1 MAVKKAWLF
10 CALICM
16 VFLKVSGQ
24 SASST
29 AAPVI
34 FFEAHPNQQFG
45 FDAFA
50 FKEWS
55 TEYETWEKASQKPYK
70 IPFKS
75 VGFGQTDLVN
85 ARLLNGDTLTMDSL
99 SFRIYETGQLLSFVK
114 TEQGLLTL
122 ELPPMG
128 MNYLVSAIYRG
139 REIGQLKVIPYKLRM
154 EKVYLVPLAASK
166 VNIDSLE
173 AKVNRIYRQA
183 NVQVD
188 LEVLPVFQH
197 PEWEAA
203 TLLDNPSVIHERYSN
218 QMHDLRD
225 LYVETHPDMD
235 KKAYYLF
242 LVPGFTDP
250 GTRGYM
256 VRNKAL
262 GFVKVDKSPK
272 LAQTIARQLGYGMGF
287 FKDSWMDDGPA
298 KGSTHNLMD
307 IPSGR
312 EMRHKQWGQLRFSA
326 HSYSL
331 FDNYEDV
338 RTNNGFVAYYFWK
351 EKKNGELDLG
361 NGNFLA
367 AIKHPYKKNYLSY
380 HLNIDN
386 VLFQPLFTWGG
397 KFINTLHLFVSTAV
411 LLLGIYFGRKV
422 GRWIKNKYRRPR
434 LRRFIWRLIQL
445 GAIPY
450 AIYLMILFVN
460 LGYSWFEVRSGKLDE
475 MNGLSVNRA
484 ISYIAVNDNVKH
496 PSEMDL
502 SSELVIQR
510 GKTWRK
516 EERMPV
522 LYFAV
527 RQDKKGE
534 WTKVRL
540 QAHSDSLVLS
550 TRHYA
555 EKAESHY
562 LVFNYI
568 TPKGGF
574 QQQRVFNYAG
584 NEITDKLDIPDPAKR
599 ILLFVN
605 GYRPTS
611 IGHTFEENFADIKQK
626 GLEFPDSRNLVYTF
640 DRYEY
645 WRPWNAIDQKFEKR
659 INPSETY
666 YADGHF
672 SVSTSNH
679 RSLINFTTVSA
690 AYPKRCSHNKK
701 HHCYTSKSAKNFLGS
716 RTVRTINMHRT
727 RPNKS
732 GFRKRLKNGHIAGR
746 NIYQMLNEVP
756 NRSENDTLYIVAHSM
771 GYAYALGIIEEL
783 RGKIQFGSFYIIA
796 PENASAGTVHLSE
809 WQDVWQYGSRF
820 QKGSGDAPCLLDGVA
835 PQVKANGLKH
845 SNRIYIPE
853 KLYKKKGFFDSHFI
867 GYYTWILDIEKGRK
881 GYIKAH

>member
-1 MAVKKAWLF
+1 MWLLSVLL
-10 CALICM
+10 CLL
-16 VFLKVSGQ
+16 VFKI
-24 SASST
+24 SAQLPGST
-29 AAPVI
+29 TAPVI
-34 FFEAHPNQQFG
+34 LFEAHPNQQFG
-45 FDAFA
+45 FDAFTH
-50 FKEWS
+50 KEWS
-55 TEYETWEKASQKPYK
+55 SDYTTWDNAPQKPYK
-70 IPFKS
+70 IPVKS
-75 VGFGQTDLVN
+75 IGFEQTDRVN
-85 ARLLNGDTLTMDSL
+85 ARLLNGDTLRMDSL
-99 SFRIYETGQLLSFVK
+99 SFRIQENDQLLPFAVK
-114 TEQGLLTL
+114 EQGLLTL
-122 ELPPMG
+122 ELPPM
-128 MNYLVSAIYRG
+128 NQAYLVKAIYRG
-139 REIGQLKVIPYKLRM
+139 REIGQLKVIPYKLRT
-154 EKVYLVPLAASK
+154 EKVYLIPLAAT
-166 VNIDSLE
+166 NINLDSLQ
-173 AKVNRIYRQA
+173 AKINRVYSQA
-183 NVQVD
+183 NVQVQ
-188 LEVLPVFQH
+188 LVLLPVFEH
-197 PEWEAA
+197 EEWEAA
-203 TLLDNPSVIHERYSN
+203 ALFDNPSAIHERYSN

-225 LYVETHPDMD
+225 LYVERHPNMD

-242 LVPGFTDP
+242 LVPGFVDP
-250 GTRGYM
+250 NQRGYM

-287 FKDSWMDDGPA
+287 FKDTWMDQGPE
-298 KGSTHNLMD
+298 KGTTRNLMD
-307 IPSGR
+307 IPSGK
-312 EMRHKQWGQLRFSA
+312 EMTSKQWGQLHFPG

-361 NGNFLA
+361 KGNFLA

-386 VLFQPLFTWGG
+386 FLFEPLFTLGG
-397 KFINTLHLFVSTAV
+397 QFINSLHFVMVAVVIFLVFYYGKKVTNRIKTRFKRHRLWRFGWRMLLACLTPYVVFLLVLF
-411 LLLGIYFGRKV
+411 INR
-422 GRWIKNKYRRPR
+422 
-434 LRRFIWRLIQL
+434 
-445 GAIPY
+445 
-450 AIYLMILFVN
+450 
-460 LGYSWFEVRSGKLDE
+460 GYGWFEVRSGNLSS
-475 MNGLSVNRA
+475 MNGLSINRA
-484 ISYIAVNDNVKH
+484 IGYMAVNDNIKH
-496 PSEMDL
+496 PNEVEL
-502 SSELVIQR
+502 SSELVIKR

-527 RQDKKGE
+527 RKDKEGA

-550 TRHYA
+550 TRGYA
-555 EKAESHY
+555 VKAESHY
-562 LVFNYI
+562 MVFNYMNEE
-568 TPKGGF
+568 GSF
-574 QQQRVFNYAG
+574 QQQRVFNHAG

-611 IGHTFEENFADIKQK
+611 IGHTFEENFADIKKK

-645 WRPWNAIDQKFEKR
+645 WKPWNAIDSKFQKR
-659 INPSETY
+659 INPSETF

-679 RSLINFTTVSA
+679 RSLINFTTTSA
-690 AYPKRCSHNKK
+690 AYPKRCSNKKK
-701 HHCYTSKSAKNFLGS
+701 HHCYTNHSAKNFLGS
-716 RTVRTINMHRT
+716 RMVRTVSMHRT

-732 GFRKRLKNGHIAGR
+732 GFKKRLNNGHIAGR

-783 RGKIQFGSFYIIA
+783 RGKIQFGTFYIIA
-796 PENASAGTVHLSE
+796 PENASAGKVNLSE

-820 QKGSGDAPCLLDGVA
+820 QKGRGDAPCLLDGVA
-835 PQVKANGLKH
+835 PQVRASGLQN

-867 GYYTWILDIEKGRK
+867 GYYKWVLEIEKGRK
-881 GYIKAH
+881 GYVAPH

>member
-1 MAVKKAWLF
+1 MCLF
-10 CALICM
+10 VHEI
-16 VFLKVSGQ
+16 
-24 SASST
+24 SAQTTTST
-29 AAPVI
+29 TAPVL

-45 FDAFA
+45 FDPFV

-55 TEYETWEKASQKPYK
+55 SDYETWEDAPQKPYK
-70 IPFKS
+70 IPYKS
-75 VGFGQTDLVN
+75 VGFEQTDLVN
-85 ARLLNGDTLTMDSL
+85 ARILNGDTLNTDSL
-99 SFRIYETGQLLSFVK
+99 LFRILTTGQELQFVPK
-114 TEQGLLTL
+114 GQGLFTL

-128 MNYLVSAIYRG
+128 EYYTVSASYKG
-139 REIGQLKVIPYKLRM
+139 REIGRLNVVPYKQRT
-154 EKVYLVPLAASK
+154 EKVYLIPLAST
-166 VNIDSLE
+166 NINVDSLQ
-173 AKVNRIYRQA
+173 AKINRIYHQA
-183 NVQVD
+183 NVQVQ
-188 LEVLPVFQH
+188 LELLPVFQH
-197 PEWEAA
+197 QEWDA
-203 TLLDNPSVIHERYSN
+203 TTLFDNPSSIHERYSN

-225 LYVETHPDMD
+225 LYLEAHPNMD

-242 LVPGFTDP
+242 LIPGFNDP
-250 GTRGYM
+250 TIRGYM

-262 GFVKVDKSPK
+262 GFVKRDKPSK

-287 FKDSWMDDGPA
+287 FKDTWMDKGPE
-298 KGSTHNLMD
+298 KGTTNNLMD
-307 IPSGR
+307 VPSGT
-312 EMRHKQWGQLRFSA
+312 EMRYEQWGQLRFSA

-338 RTNNGFVAYYFWK
+338 RSNNGFVAYYFWK
-351 EKKNGELDLG
+351 EKENGELDLG
-361 NGNFLA
+361 KGNFLA

-386 VLFQPLFTWGG
+386 VLFKPLFTLGG
-397 KFINTLHLFVSTAV
+397 QFINVLHLLGLVAV
-411 LLLGIYFGRKV
+411 VFLSFYYGRKF
-422 GRWIKNKYRRPR
+422 GRWILTRFKRPR
-434 LRRFIWRLIQL
+434 LVRFGWRLAQL
-445 GAIPY
+445 VLTPY
-450 AIYLMILFVN
+450 AVYLMVLFVN
-460 LGYSWFEVRSGKLDE
+460 LGYSWFEVRSGKLTG
-475 MNGLSVNRA
+475 MNGLSINRA
-484 ISYIAVNDNVKH
+484 ISYMAVNDNIKH
-496 PSEMDL
+496 PNEVDL

-527 RQDKKGE
+527 RQDKNGE
-534 WTKVRL
+534 WNKVRL

-550 TRHYA
+550 THEYA

-562 LVFNYI
+562 MVFNYI
-568 TPKGGF
+568 NEQGSF
-574 QQQRVFNYAG
+574 QQQRVFNHTG
-584 NEITDKLDIPDPAKR
+584 NEITDKLAIPDPAKR

-611 IGHTFEENFADIKQK
+611 IGHSFEENFADIKQK

-645 WRPWNAIDQKFEKR
+645 WRPWNAIDLKFQKR
-659 INPSETY
+659 INPTETF

-679 RSLINFTTVSA
+679 RSLINFTTTSA
-690 AYPKRCSHNKK
+690 AYPKRCSNKKK
-701 HHCYTSKSAKNFLGS
+701 HHCYTSSSVKNLLGS
-716 RTVRTINMHRT
+716 RTVRTVTMHRT

-732 GFRKRLKNGHIAGR
+732 GFRKRLNSGHIAGR

-771 GYAYALGIIEEL
+771 GYAYALGIVEEL

-796 PENASAGTVHLSE
+796 PENASAGKVNISE

-820 QKGSGDAPCLLDGVA
+820 QKGRGDAPCLLDGVA
-835 PQVKANGLKH
+835 PQVKAGGLTTK
-845 SNRIYIPE
+845 NRIYIPE

-867 GYYTWILDIEKGRK
+867 GYYTWVLEIEKGRK
-881 GYIKAH
+881 GYVVAH

>member
-1 MAVKKAWLF
+1 MCL
-10 CALICM
+10 LI
-16 VFLKVSGQ
+16 LKVSAQENG
-24 SASST
+24 S

-34 FFEAHPNQQFG
+34 LFEAHPNQQFG
-45 FDAFA
+45 FDAFLY
-50 FKEWS
+50 KEWS
-55 TEYETWEKASQKPYK
+55 SEYTTWENAPQKPYK
-70 IPFKS
+70 IPVKS

-85 ARLLNGDTLTMDSL
+85 ARLVNSDTLRMDSL
-99 SFRIYETGQLLSFVK
+99 SFRIGENNQELAFVVK
-114 TEQGLLTL
+114 ERSLLTL
-122 ELPPMG
+122 ELPPMSKS
-128 MNYLVSAIYRG
+128 YLLKAFYRG
-139 REIGQLKVIPYKLRM
+139 REIGQLNVVPYKLRT
-154 EKVYLVPLAASK
+154 EKVYLIPLATTR
-166 VNIDSLE
+166 VNIDSLQ
-173 AKVNRIYRQA
+173 AKINRIYRQA
-183 NVQVD
+183 NVQVQ
-188 LEVLPVFQH
+188 LELLPVFTH
-197 PEWEAA
+197 DEWDAS
-203 TLLDNPSVIHERYSN
+203 TLLDNPSEIHERYSN

-225 LYVETHPDMD
+225 LYIETHPDID

-250 GTRGYM
+250 GMRGYM

-262 GFVKVDKSPK
+262 GFVKVDKSPR
-272 LAQTIARQLGYGMGF
+272 LSQTIARQLGYGMGF
-287 FKDSWMDDGPA
+287 FKDSWMDEGPE
-298 KGSTHNLMD
+298 KGTTRNLMD
-307 IPSGR
+307 LPSGS
-312 EMRHKQWGQLRFSA
+312 EMNHKQWGQLRFSA

-351 EKKNGELDLG
+351 EKENGELDLG

-386 VLFQPLFTWGG
+386 ILFRPLFTLGG
-397 KFINTLHLFVSTAV
+397 KFINSLHFVMLVVLVFLLFY
-411 LLLGIYFGRKV
+411 GGRKMN
-422 GRWIKNKYRRPR
+422 RWIDKRFKRVR
-434 LRRFIWRLIQL
+434 LARFGWRLLQI
-445 GAIPY
+445 GAVPY
-450 AIYLMILFVN
+450 LIYLMVLFVN

-475 MNGLSVNRA
+475 MHGLSINRA
-484 ISYIAVNDNVKH
+484 IGYMAVNDNVKH
-496 PSEMDL
+496 PNEVDL

-527 RQDKKGE
+527 RKDKNGE
-534 WTKVRL
+534 WNKVRL

-550 TRHYA
+550 TRDYA
-555 EKAESHY
+555 QKAESHY
-562 LVFNYI
+562 MVFNYI
-568 TPKGGF
+568 DEKGSF
-574 QQQRVFNYAG
+574 EQQRVFNHTG
-584 NEITDKLDIPDPAKR
+584 NEITDKLNIPDPAKR

-611 IGHTFEENFADIKQK
+611 IGHTFEENFADIKKK

-645 WRPWNAIDQKFEKR
+645 WRPWNAIDLKFQKR
-659 INPSETY
+659 INPSETF

-679 RSLINFTTVSA
+679 RSLINFTTTSA

-701 HHCYTSKSAKNFLGS
+701 HHCYTSTSAKNFLGN
-716 RTVRTINMHRT
+716 RTVRTINMHRV

-732 GFRKRLKNGHIAGR
+732 GFKKRLKSGHIAGR

-796 PENASAGTVHLSE
+796 PENASVGKVHLSE

-820 QKGSGDAPCLLDGVA
+820 QKGRGDAPCLLDGVA
-835 PQVKANGLKH
+835 PQVKANGLQNE
-845 SNRIYIPE
+845 NRVYIPE

-867 GYYTWILDIEKGRK
+867 GYYSWVLEIEKGRR
-881 GYIKAH
+881 GYIAPH